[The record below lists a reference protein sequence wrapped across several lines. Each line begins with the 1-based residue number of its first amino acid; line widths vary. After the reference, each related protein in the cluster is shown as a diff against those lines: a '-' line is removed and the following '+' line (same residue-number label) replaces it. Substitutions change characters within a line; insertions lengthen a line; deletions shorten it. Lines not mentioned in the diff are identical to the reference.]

1 MARQRGNSWQAD
13 AYIGTKRVRQ
23 TFKTKADAEAFEKQ
37 AVAIVDTKN
46 VGTILPQLATEL
58 WADKKSWVDAD
69 RITREWVR
77 RLGSDLPVYSIT
89 DTKIDTIISDLRA
102 EGNARQTINNKLT
115 RLSKLLKRCQRKRL
129 IQSVPFIELQNG
141 YSGRIRFL
149 TTEEE
154 ERLFS
159 YLPENEYYFA
169 RFLLFTG
176 CRVGEALA
184 LEWRDVADTGVTFW
198 VTKGNKAR
206 TIPLNTP
213 VREALAYYQGGNS
226 TVFSR
231 IVYST
236 FLKRWNKA
244 VERMGLSHDPQVVPH
259 VLRHTCCSRLVQRGV
274 DIRRVKEWMGHASIN
289 TTMRYAHLA
298 PKDLEQAANVLEQGV
313 NLVTKPVTNVTKKSA

>member
-1 MARQRGNSWQAD
+1 MARLRGNSWQAD

-23 TFKTKADAEAFEKQ
+23 TFKTKAEAEAFEKQ
-37 AVAIVDTKN
+37 AVSIADTKN

-58 WADKKSWVDAD
+58 WAEKKSWVDAD
-69 RITREWVR
+69 RITKEWVR
-77 RLGSDLPVYSIT
+77 RLGPELPVYSIT
-89 DTKIDTIISDLRA
+89 DTKIDTIIADLRA

-115 RLSKLLKRCQRKRL
+115 RLSKLLKRCHRKRL
-129 IQSVPFIELQNG
+129 IPSMPFIELQTG

-206 TIPLNTP
+206 TIPLTTP
-213 VREALAYYQGGNS
+213 VLEALAYFRGGNS
-226 TVFSR
+226 TVFSH
-231 IVYST
+231 INYST

-244 VERMGLSHDPQVVPH
+244 VAKTGLADDSQVVPH

-298 PKDLEQAANVLEQGV
+298 PKDLEQVANVLEQGV
-313 NLVTKPVTNVTKKSA
+313 NLVTKPVTNVTKTSA